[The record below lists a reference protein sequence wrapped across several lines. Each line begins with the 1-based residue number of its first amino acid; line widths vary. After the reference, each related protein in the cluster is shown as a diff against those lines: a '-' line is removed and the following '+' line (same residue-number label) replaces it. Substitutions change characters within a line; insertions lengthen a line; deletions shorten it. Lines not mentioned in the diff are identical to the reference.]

1 MHIAYGSKAISM
13 ITCPRDCK
21 AKIQGDKVESIFY
34 TIRELHETHFL
45 MLYDVAIRDDIGSQ
59 IRGRIESTKS
69 QVDENSTEQ
78 R

>member
-1 MHIAYGSKAISM
+1 M
-13 ITCPRDCK
+13 
-21 AKIQGDKVESIFY
+21 ESIFY